1 MISGATGVGRSRLA
15 REVLALAE
23 QAGDLTYWAQGT
35 ISSATIPL
43 GAFAAVIPD
52 EVRSDDPLE
61 LIRASTERVRARASG
76 RDVCLGVDDA
86 HLLDPAS
93 AALVLHLATAAG
105 VFVVA
110 TIRAGERAPDAI
122 DSLWKDAG
130 APRIELTPLGD
141 ADVEALVRAALDGP
155 VEQSVVRRVVDSS
168 AGNALYARE
177 LIVGAL
183 EEGRLTFDR
192 GLWRLARPGISPS
205 LAALVTARMGA
216 LSDADRAPLELLA
229 LGEPLRLG
237 EIAVLSDL
245 NVLEAL
251 EARGMVTVDAGS
263 PDAVVRLAQPL
274 YGEMLRAGLPVLR
287 ARSLRLALA
296 ETVRRRT
303 PLTPD
308 DALRIARWRLDAGAE
323 VPPELLLDAAR
334 AANLAGDPDLGAQLA
349 GLAQEADLGLDA
361 TLVLSRS
368 HIIRKRFADAEAVLA
383 GAEAQAPGDPA
394 VLGHIAQRVHVL
406 YWGLGLPGEARAF
419 LERAETWSDDPQWHR
434 RLDPWRLVLSG
445 FIDGVDGY
453 GESAAQT
460 AEILADPTIDARERR
475 QVELAH
481 LFRLMAVGRVK
492 DAHAL
497 ARRIRPQV
505 PLRDNYDAFA
515 LGLMCMVGL
524 EAGEDW
530 VDLEAYAADLLRDG
544 VRAGDHQAA
553 GLAAFT
559 LAAMAMARGRYRD
572 ARRWLAEADGHFER
586 QDAFG
591 TAFSV
596 RALEVGIGCFTGHP
610 ARARSALAAVHAML
624 GGQEPLPT
632 QVGYLARAEGWGARA
647 LSEAAG
653 AASFAAAAAAAH
665 QPNLRSRLLYEALR
679 AGAAPDAIAAEQE
692 RLAQGCDARLV
703 SAYAA
708 HAAALAA
715 HDGPA
720 LLAVADE
727 LAAIGADAYAMEAA
741 VQAARQFVAAG
752 REDSARRAAT
762 RARELHAADQGAEFP
777 VIDGLDAVATEL
789 TDREA
794 QIAALAARG
803 LSNREIA
810 DELVLSVRTVETYVY
825 RAMQKRG
832 VATRAEL

>member
-1 MISGATGVGRSRLA
+1 M
-15 REVLALAE
+15 
-23 QAGDLTYWAQGT
+23 
-35 ISSATIPL
+35 
-43 GAFAAVIPD
+43 
-52 EVRSDDPLE
+52 RSDDPLE

-453 GESAAQT
+453 GDSAAQT